1 MKKLIII
8 LLLIIPLVSMAQ
20 VEKTPFEKGIEKTW
34 QYVQDMG
41 YNTNIEIT
49 YDTTEVKI
57 YGQQPFNKYYKHL
70 KAKKPSDDSMVD
82 IVIQIDDEMGTQTMW
97 NVLFTWCNKKLM
109 PKNLKGITEYDF
121 WNDNGTCY
129 HLKKDGYKNSYA
141 VGLIGNPN
149 RPIRFNADI
158 HTFSFI
164 VNGIPYS
171 GWY

>member
-1 MKKLIII
+1 
-8 LLLIIPLVSMAQ
+8 
-20 VEKTPFEKGIEKTW
+20 
-34 QYVQDMG
+34 
-41 YNTNIEIT
+41 
-49 YDTTEVKI
+49 
-57 YGQQPFNKYYKHL
+57 
-70 KAKKPSDDSMVD
+70 MVD

-121 WNDNGTCY
+121 WDDNGTCY